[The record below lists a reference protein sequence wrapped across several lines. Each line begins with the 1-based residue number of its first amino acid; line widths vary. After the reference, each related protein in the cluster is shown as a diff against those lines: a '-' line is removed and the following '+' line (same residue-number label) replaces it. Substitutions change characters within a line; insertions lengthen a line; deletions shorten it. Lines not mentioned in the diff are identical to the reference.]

1 MAVDFDYQE
10 MLLGNLYL
18 AGNILPEN
26 KSIHGKKIIQ
36 KINNTPIEEKETIVA
51 LERQVFGET
60 GDNLYVTPPFQVDY
74 GRHVE
79 IGNNFYAN
87 MDCIFLDINKIKI
100 GNNVMV
106 GPRVSFY
113 TAGHPIDPQIRIEEL
128 EFGLPITVE
137 DNVCIGGSATIL
149 PGVTIGKNS
158 IIAAGAVVTKDVA
171 ANTIFGGNPA
181 QLIRAINEEDNHY
194 WNKKKEEYQSRL
206 KEK

>member
-87 MDCIFLDINKIKI
+87 MDCIFLDVNKIKI

-137 DNVCIGGSATIL
+137 DNVWIGGSATIL

-171 ANTIFGGNPA
+171 TNTIFGGNPA

-194 WNKKKEEYQSRL
+194 WNKKKKNINQD
-206 KEK
+206 

>member
-1 MAVDFDYQE
+1 MEVDFDYQE

-51 LERQVFGET
+51 LERQVFGKT

-87 MDCIFLDINKIKI
+87 MDCIFLDVNKIKI

-113 TAGHPIDPQIRIEEL
+113 TAGRPIDPQIRIEEL

-137 DNVCIGGSATIL
+137 DNVWIGGSATIL

-171 ANTIFGGNPA
+171 ANTIVGGNPA
-181 QLIRAINEEDNHY
+181 QLIRAINEEDKRY

>member
-51 LERQVFGET
+51 LERQVFGKT

-87 MDCIFLDINKIKI
+87 MDCIFLDVNKIKI

-137 DNVCIGGSATIL
+137 DNVWFGGSATIL

-171 ANTIFGGNPA
+171 ANTIVGGNPA

-206 KEK
+206 KER